1 LRNLAVAMGN
11 ALRTLRQ
18 RQADP
23 AALAEQEV
31 LRQALQSRLEEPS
44 NLLQEH
50 LQWALAQGA

>member
-1 LRNLAVAMGN
+1 MS
-11 ALRTLRQ
+11 TLRQ

-31 LRQALQSRLEEPS
+31 LRQALQSRLEDPS